1 MPNLAYLPLLL
12 LFGTGAF
19 ARQTAGPLSGRAV
32 LHSGQGRAQSGR
44 SAVAAEPVL
53 MRESPGGRTPVP
65 AQGLSTGGIL
75 VPARDS
81 PKGGTSVPV
90 QGPSAGGMLVPARDS
105 PGGNGVLEQYIRLG
119 LDSNLALHQRNFDLE
134 RSRLDLKRAR
144 SLFYPQ
150 AGFSSQYTL
159 ANGGRSIDI
168 PIGDL
173 LNGAYSTL
181 NQLTNTK
188 RFPQV
193 ANQSVQFLPN
203 DYHDTKMEVTLPILN
218 TDLQHNREINRE
230 TIGVRQADRDVYRR
244 DLVRSI
250 RQAYYQYLQ
259 SGKAVEIYTTAL
271 SLVKENRRVSGKFV
285 ENHMATREIVLRAQA
300 QVSEVEASLIEAE
313 NQRKN
318 AAAYF
323 NFLLKRSLDSD
334 VVTDSSLMAPGVD
347 EVVDPA
353 GGGAAGGVFASDRA
367 SSGGTVLLSRREEF
381 DRVRSYQR
389 ITASNL
395 KWDRAYL
402 VPKLNAFYDV
412 GFQGYGFHP
421 NGSQFY
427 QLAGIQLV
435 WPLFK
440 AGDNKLKIR
449 QAEID
454 MASLDEQY
462 KQLTRQVSLERETT
476 VNNYRSALEALRSLS
491 DGVSSAREAYR
502 LAERRFN
509 EGQALQ
515 IELIDAR
522 TQLTNSEIRYSVGRL
537 AVLNRA
543 ADLERVTA
551 SYKF

>member
-1 MPNLAYLPLLL
+1 M
-12 LFGTGAF
+12 
-19 ARQTAGPLSGRAV
+19 
-32 LHSGQGRAQSGR
+32 
-44 SAVAAEPVL
+44 
-53 MRESPGGRTPVP
+53 PVP
-65 AQGLSTGGIL
+65 VRNL
-75 VPARDS
+75 PE
-81 PKGGTSVPV
+81 
-90 QGPSAGGMLVPARDS
+90 AGSGS
-105 PGGNGVLEQYIRLG
+105 GVLEQYVRLG

-150 AGFSSQYTL
+150 AGFSSQYTV

-181 NQLTNTK
+181 NQLTNSK
-188 RFPQV
+188 KFPQV

-218 TDLQHNREINRE
+218 TELQHNKEINSE
-230 TIGVRQADRDVYRR
+230 TIGVRQADRDIYRR

-259 SGKAVEIYTTAL
+259 TGKAVEIYATAL
-271 SLVKENRRVSGKFV
+271 GLVKENRRVSGKFV

-318 AAAYF
+318 AVAYF
-323 NFLLKRSLDSD
+323 NFLLNRSLDSD
-334 VVTDSSLMAPGVD
+334 VVTDSLLMSPDVD
-347 EVVDPA
+347 ENVDPA
-353 GGGAAGGVFASDRA
+353 RGGAD
-367 SSGGTVLLSRREEF
+367 LLSRREEF
-381 DRVRSYQR
+381 NRIRSYQK

-454 MASLDEQY
+454 IAALDEQY
-462 KQLTRQVSLERETT
+462 KQLTQQVSLEQETT

-491 DGVSSAREAYR
+491 DGVNSAREAYR

-522 TQLTNSEIRYSVGRL
+522 TQLTNSEIRYSLGRL